1 MRKADIGDILLLV
14 RAILRADYVQACVL
28 AVARMAGDILSDTC
42 GSAPKGRLKQL
53 VGRSTGRPSVGGS
66 HFGLFRAKV
75 FHDLDVVSH
84 HVRRDF
90 PFVQALGHLDP

>member
-14 RAILRADYVQACVL
+14 RAIRRADYVQARVL
-28 AVARMAGDILSDTC
+28 AFARMAGDILSDTI
-42 GSAPKGRLKQL
+42 GSASKGRLKQL
-53 VGRSTGRPSVGGS
+53 VGRSTGRPSAGGS
-66 HFGLFRAKV
+66 HCGLFRAKT
-75 FHDLDVVSH
+75 FDDFDVVSD